1 MDKEK
6 DNDMT
11 NHPRRVSQAQVDVFA
26 HNSRRN
32 STSMINESLKSI
44 LHDCDSI
51 NTKTPETIRLIMKKA
66 GIDSVLI
73 DSVVDAQVKNY
84 KVHKEI
90 LKVLRSSNNKSNSV
104 LAQEIVAVYRINAPE
119 LAMNQLVEEEKICR
133 HMSTNSLHLKGC
145 FDCCFYRSEL
155 KRQNSSPDRIQSN
168 SDRIQSNPDRIQ
180 SNSGRIQSN
189 SDRIQSNSGRI
200 QSNSDLIH
208 IDFDLQPKTPNPKTP
223 NPKPPKKEDYI
234 RIKKE
239 LGCIFKCFSLNT

>member
-6 DNDMT
+6 DNDVI
-11 NHPRRVSQAQVDVFA
+11 NHPRRLSQSDIFAQ
-26 HNSRRN
+26 NSRRN
-32 STSMINESLKSI
+32 STSMINESLKAI

-51 NTKTPETIRLIMKKA
+51 NIKTPETIRLIMKKT
-66 GIDSVLI
+66 GIDPVLI
-73 DSVVDAQVKNY
+73 DDVVDAQVKNY
-84 KVHKEI
+84 NVHKEI

-104 LAQEIVAVYRINAPE
+104 LAQEIIAVYRINAPE

-180 SNSGRIQSN
+180 SNS
-189 SDRIQSNSGRI
+189 DRIQSNSGI
-200 QSNSDLIH
+200 IH
-208 IDFDLQPKTPNPKTP
+208 IDFDLQPKPTNPNPQT
-223 NPKPPKKEDYI
+223 PKKEDYI
-234 RIKKE
+234 RTKKE
-239 LGCIFKCFSLNT
+239 LGCIFKCFSLNK